1 MAKFYGSSV
10 KTGRLGGSVFAVR
23 NGVTIER
30 QYQPQVA
37 NPSTSL
43 QVAARARL
51 KLMSQLSEAL
61 APAIAFRR
69 EGLVSA
75 RNKFTKENY
84 YKSMYDDG
92 AATINYKTVDLTGG
106 VLAIPVV
113 SLQFGQNVLNAT
125 LQEALD
131 GFDRVVY
138 SAYKVQ
144 NNELRFV
151 GQVTA
156 EAGVDKKYTT
166 TIPAVMTNGDWFVLY
181 AYAIRFNTETARATY
196 EQMEVESM
204 NPTATVAVL
213 RNLVATD
220 YTLSETVADSGT
232 YNG

>member
-37 NPSTSL
+37 NPSTAS

-69 EGLVSA
+69 DGLVSA
-75 RNKFTKENY
+75 RNKFVKENY
-84 YKSMYDDG
+84 YKSSYANG

-106 VLAIPVV
+106 LLAMPVV
-113 SLQFGQNVLNAT
+113 SLTFGSNALNVT
-125 LQEALD
+125 MFEAMT
-131 GFDRVVY
+131 GYDRVIY

-144 NNELRFV
+144 GSELRFV
-151 GQVTA
+151 GQITA
-156 EAGVDKKYTT
+156 EAGSDNKFAT
-166 TIPAVMTNGDWFVLY
+166 TIPATLAANDYFVVY
-181 AYAIRFNTETARATY
+181 AYAIRFNTDTARATY
-196 EQMEVESM
+196 EQMIVQAITPNAIVS
-204 NPTATVAVL
+204 VL
-213 RNLVATD
+213 RNLVVTD

-232 YNG
+232 YTA

>member
-10 KTGRLGGSVFAVR
+10 KTGRLGGSVFAIR

-37 NPSTSL
+37 NPSTSS

-84 YKSMYDDG
+84 SKSVYADG

-106 VLAIPVV
+106 ILAIPVV
-113 SLQFGQNVLNAT
+113 SLTFGTNVLNAT
-125 LQEALD
+125 LFEALS

-144 NNELRFV
+144 GDELRFV

-156 EAGVDKKYTT
+156 EAGVDNKFTT
-166 TIPAVMTNGDWFVLY
+166 TIPAVLSAGDWFVLY

-196 EQMEVESM
+196 EQMVVQAITP
-204 NPTATVAVL
+204 NATVAVL
-213 RNLVATD
+213 RNLVVSD

>member
-10 KTGRLGGSVFAVR
+10 KTGRIGGSVFAIR

-37 NPSTSL
+37 NPSTSS

-84 YKSMYDDG
+84 SKSSYADG
-92 AATINYKTVDLTGG
+92 AATINYKTIDLTGG
-106 VLAIPVV
+106 LLAIPVV
-113 SLQFGQNVLNAT
+113 SLQFGSGVLNVSMF
-125 LQEALD
+125 EALT

-144 NNELRFV
+144 DAELRFV
-151 GQVTA
+151 GQITA
-156 EAGVDKKYTT
+156 EAGADNRFAT
-166 TIPAVMTNGDWFVLY
+166 TIPAILTVGDYFVVY
-181 AYAIRFNTETARATY
+181 AYAVRFNTETARATY
-196 EQMEVESM
+196 EQMVVQGITP
-204 NPTATVAVL
+204 NAIVAVL
-213 RNLVATD
+213 RNLVVTD

-232 YNG
+232 YTV